1 MEGWGA
7 ECVSSLPRLR
17 RVSKRDL
24 GVGRVLEVA
33 RAAGV
38 GVGLVPSR
46 YDWALVDLGFVDGV
60 GGPLVVDGSPADVA
74 VPEGAV
80 GAGVRGC
87 GVAGCGCRC
96 RGSGWCPHGRWPVWR
111 RLWGIR
117 SRPAGC
123 AVCRGIPAWGRR
135 SPSGRLC
142 VFSPAGFRC
151 GGRWP
156 TWRPVCRSCGPRCV
170 KRSGCRRG
178 RCRTGP
184 DRPARL

>member
-80 GAGVRGC
+80 GAGVRGGGVWLYVPGVRLVSTRQVA
-87 GVAGCGCRC
+87 GVAEAVGYTVAACGMC
-96 RGSGWCPHGRWPVWR
+96 
-111 RLWGIR
+111 
-117 SRPAGC
+117 
-123 AVCRGIPAWGRR
+123 
-135 SPSGRLC
+135 C
-142 VFSPAGFRC
+142 V
-151 GGRWP
+151 
-156 TWRPVCRSCGPRCV
+156 
-170 KRSGCRRG
+170 
-178 RCRTGP
+178 
-184 DRPARL
+184 